1 MLVLS
6 RKVSEKII
14 IRDAETGEALS
25 VMLVE
30 IVTRDGIASH
40 VRLGID
46 ASRRFNIAR
55 EEVDG
60 GCVGSADSASQPS

>member
-14 IRDAETGEALS
+14 LRDTETGEALS
-25 VMLVE
+25 VMVVE
-30 IVTRDGIASH
+30 IVIRDGIPTC

-46 ASRRFNIAR
+46 ASRRFSIAR

-60 GCVGSADSASQPS
+60 GCVRSADPSSQPS

>member
-6 RKVSEKII
+6 RRVGEKII
-14 IRDAETGEALS
+14 VRDTETEEVLTIT
-25 VMLVE
+25 LVE
-30 IVTRDGIASH
+30 ILTRHGAPSH

-55 EEVDG
+55 EEVDH
-60 GCVGSADSASQPS
+60 GCVESADSAS